1 MAISPTDIHAQA
13 VAELDGF
20 VSDMLQGSCHVST
33 LFFQHMQAI
42 TDLKNKRRN
51 GLMTVHLPSRDI
63 TALEQA
69 LIAAERLSQFAT
81 YPAIERDARD
91 NREHH
96 LSIDELKNGSTR
108 IENRHAVVTKNAT
121 AAITLMR
128 DEATQKTD
136 PFYERLARFKALAAQ
151 LGGEENI
158 TIPSGTKERL
168 MHITHIIHALNVL
181 LPTPRSFADYNDAVG
196 TFHRVQG
203 RPTGPVRQGPH
214 ATATAEA

>member
-1 MAISPTDIHAQA
+1 MTTPPVDIHAQA

-20 VSDMLQGSCHVST
+20 IADMLQGSRHVST

-51 GLMTVHLPSRDI
+51 GLTTVHLPSRDI

-81 YPAIERDARD
+81 YPKIERDARD
-91 NREHH
+91 NRDHRVS
-96 LSIDELKNGSTR
+96 LDELKYGSSR
-108 IENRHAVVTKNAT
+108 IENRNKVVTENAA
-121 AAITLMR
+121 AAINLMR
-128 DEATQKTD
+128 DEAAQKTD
-136 PFYERLARFKALAAQ
+136 PFYERLARFKALAAH

-168 MHITHIIHALNVL
+168 MQVTHIIHALNVL

-203 RPTGPVRQGPH
+203 RPAGQNRGGPH
-214 ATATAEA
+214 AAATAEA